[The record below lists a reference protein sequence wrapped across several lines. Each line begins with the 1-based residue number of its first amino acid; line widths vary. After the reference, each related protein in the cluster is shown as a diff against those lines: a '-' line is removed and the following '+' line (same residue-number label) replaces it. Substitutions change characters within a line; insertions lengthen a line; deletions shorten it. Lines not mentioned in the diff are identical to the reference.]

1 MAGVLHAA
9 LLLGALGAA
18 ARRRLDVT
26 CVDDPDWH
34 VGSSPHKDCGLLS
47 VRGHLCAK
55 KGWEYDEDGQLT
67 KTLGYEAC
75 PFACGLCDA
84 GEEDSTSWY
93 ATGKTKNDCDWIG
106 KNPEARCGKKDQDT
120 KVEAWHQSG
129 ALGATTGDSFRV
141 GTRAPRPAPASRTS
155 PTPWR
160 PA

>member
-75 PFACGLCDA
+75 PVACGLCDA
-84 GEEDSTSWY
+84 GEEDSTTWY
-93 ATGKTKNDCDWIG
+93 ATGKPKNDCDWIG
-106 KNPEARCGKKDQDT
+106 KNPDARCGKKDADT
-120 KVEAWHQSG
+120 KVEAWYVRAPG
-129 ALGATTGDSFRV
+129 AAAGDALRA
-141 GTRAPRPAPASRTS
+141 GTRAPRPAATTRAGAAPI
-155 PTPWR
+155 
-160 PA
+160 